1 MFLEL
6 EVWTGL
12 SPGMLLYALSAILLA
27 AVIRGYS
34 GFGFSALT
42 VTSLSLILPPAEV
55 VPTAFLLEIAASMFM
70 LPMVWRSIDWQKL
83 NWLVLGIL
91 AGTPAGLL
99 FLAEVPQDPVRF
111 TISGFVLVACFLLWK
126 NVRIRS
132 EGGRIRLLVVGGFSG
147 LVNGA
152 AGIGGLPI
160 VLFLLSGSIR
170 AEVLRATLVAFLF
183 CSDIYATLLSGSKNL
198 LSNELLTR
206 SALFLFPLVVGVAL
220 GHRGFVKSSPE
231 SFRKFSIGLLILLS
245 LAVIVRGILV

>member
-1 MFLEL
+1 MLLEL
-6 EVWTGL
+6 QVWTGL
-12 SPGMLLYALSAILLA
+12 SPGMLFYAFSAIFIA

-132 EGGRIRLLVVGGFSG
+132 EGGRKRLLVVGGFSG
-147 LVNGA
+147 IVNGA

-198 LSNELLTR
+198 LSNELLAR
-206 SALFLFPLVVGVAL
+206 SVLFLFPLVVGVAL

-231 SFRKFSIGLLILLS
+231 SFRKFAIGLLM
-245 LAVIVRGILV
+245 VVKRQ

>member
-12 SPGMLLYALSAILLA
+12 SPGMLLYAFLAVLLA

-111 TISGFVLVACFLLWK
+111 AISGLVLVACFLLWK

-132 EGGRIRLLVVGGFSG
+132 EGGRIRLLVVGCISG

-170 AEVLRATLVAFLF
+170 AEVLRATIVAFLF
-183 CSDIYATLLSGSKNL
+183 CSDIYATLLSGSQNL
-198 LSNELLTR
+198 LSNELLAR
-206 SALFLFPLVVGVAL
+206 SVLFLFPLVVGVAI

-231 SFRKFSIGLLILLS
+231 SFRKFAIGLLILLS

>member
-1 MFLEL
+1 MLLEL
-6 EVWTGL
+6 QVWTGL
-12 SPGMLLYALSAILLA
+12 SPGMLLYAFSAILIA

-70 LPMVWRSIDWQKL
+70 LPMVWSSIDWKKL

-111 TISGFVLVACFLLWK
+111 TLSGLVLVACILLWK

-132 EGGRIRLLVVGGFSG
+132 EGGRRRLLVVGGFSG

-170 AEVLRATLVAFLF
+170 TEVLRATIVAFLF
-183 CSDIYATLLSGSKNL
+183 CSDIYATLLSGSQHL
-198 LSNELLTR
+198 LSNELLFR
-206 SALFLFPLVVGVAL
+206 SVLFLLPLVVGVAL

-231 SFRKFSIGLLILLS
+231 SFRKFAIGLLILLS

>member
-1 MFLEL
+1 MLFEL

-12 SPGMLLYALSAILLA
+12 NTGMLLYAFSAILLA

-111 TISGFVLVACFLLWK
+111 AISGLVLVACFLLWK

-132 EGGRIRLLVVGGFSG
+132 EGGRIRLLVVGCISG

-170 AEVLRATLVAFLF
+170 AEVLRATIVAFLF
-183 CSDIYATLLSGSKNL
+183 CSDIYATLLSGSQNL
-198 LSNELLTR
+198 LSNELLAR
-206 SALFLFPLVVGVAL
+206 SVLFLFPLVVGVAL

-231 SFRKFSIGLLILLS
+231 SFRKFAIGLLILLS

>member
-1 MFLEL
+1 MLLEL
-6 EVWTGL
+6 QVWTGL
-12 SPGMLLYALSAILLA
+12 SPGMLFYAFLAILIA

-55 VPTAFLLEIAASMFM
+55 VPTAFLLEIAASVFM

-83 NWLVLGIL
+83 NWLVLGIF

-111 TISGFVLVACFLLWK
+111 TISGLVLVACFLLWK

-132 EGGRIRLLVVGGFSG
+132 EGGRKRLLVVGGFSG

-170 AEVLRATLVAFLF
+170 AEVLRATIVAFLF
-183 CSDIYATLLSGSKNL
+183 CSDIYATLLSGSQNL

-206 SALFLFPLVVGVAL
+206 SVLFLFPLVVGVAV

-245 LAVIVRGILV
+245 LAVIVRGLLV

>member
-1 MFLEL
+1 MLLEL
-6 EVWTGL
+6 QVWTGL
-12 SPGMLLYALSAILLA
+12 SPGMLFYAFSAIFIA

-83 NWLVLGIL
+83 NWLVLGIF

-111 TISGFVLVACFLLWK
+111 TISGLVLVACFLLWK

-132 EGGRIRLLVVGGFSG
+132 EGGRKRLLVVGGFSG

-183 CSDIYATLLSGSKNL
+183 CSDIYAILLSGSKNL

-245 LAVIVRGILV
+245 LAVIVRGLLV

>member
-1 MFLEL
+1 MLLEL
-6 EVWTGL
+6 QVWTGL
-12 SPGMLLYALSAILLA
+12 SPGMLFYAFSAIFIA

-132 EGGRIRLLVVGGFSG
+132 EGGRIRLLVVGGISG

-160 VLFLLSGSIR
+160 VLFLLSGSIS
-170 AEVLRATLVAFLF
+170 AEVLRATIVAFLF
-183 CSDIYATLLSGSKNL
+183 CSDIYATLLSGSQNL

-206 SALFLFPLVVGVAL
+206 SVLFLFPLVVGGAL

-231 SFRKFSIGLLILLS
+231 SFRKFSLGLLILLS

>member
-1 MFLEL
+1 MFLGL

-12 SPGMLLYALSAILLA
+12 SPGMLLYAFSAILLA

-42 VTSLSLILPPAEV
+42 VTSLSLILPPAQV

-111 TISGFVLVACFLLWK
+111 AISGLVLVACFLLWK

-132 EGGRIRLLVVGGFSG
+132 EGGRIRLLVIGGISG

-170 AEVLRATLVAFLF
+170 AEVLRATIVAFLF
-183 CSDIYATLLSGSKNL
+183 CSDIYATLLSGSQNL
-198 LSNELLTR
+198 LSNELLAR
-206 SALFLFPLVVGVAL
+206 SILFLFPLVVGVAI
-220 GHRGFVKSSPE
+220 GHHGFVKSSPE
-231 SFRKFSIGLLILLS
+231 SFRKFAIGLLILLS
-245 LAVIVRGILV
+245 IAVIVRGMLV

>member
-12 SPGMLLYALSAILLA
+12 NPGMLLYAFSAILLA

-111 TISGFVLVACFLLWK
+111 AISGLVLVACFLLWK

-132 EGGRIRLLVVGGFSG
+132 EGGRIRLLVVGGISG

-170 AEVLRATLVAFLF
+170 AEVLRATIVAFLF
-183 CSDIYATLLSGSKNL
+183 CSDIYATLLSGSQNL
-198 LSNELLTR
+198 LSNELLAR
-206 SALFLFPLVVGVAL
+206 SVLFSFPLVVGVAI

-231 SFRKFSIGLLILLS
+231 SFRKFAIGLLILLS
-245 LAVIVRGILV
+245 IAVIVRGMLV

>member
-1 MFLEL
+1 MLLEL
-6 EVWTGL
+6 QVWTGL
-12 SPGMLLYALSAILLA
+12 SPGMLFYAFSAIFIA

-55 VPTAFLLEIAASMFM
+55 VPTAFLLEIAASLFM
-70 LPMVWRSIDWQKL
+70 LRMVWRSIDWLKL

-132 EGGRIRLLVVGGFSG
+132 EGGRIRLLVAGVFSG

-245 LAVIVRGILV
+245 LAVIVRGLLV

>member
-1 MFLEL
+1 MLLEL
-6 EVWTGL
+6 QVWTGL
-12 SPGMLLYALSAILLA
+12 SPGMLFYAFSAIFIA

-132 EGGRIRLLVVGGFSG
+132 EGGRIRLLVAGGFSG

-198 LSNELLTR
+198 LSNELLAR
-206 SALFLFPLVVGVAL
+206 SVLFLFPLVVGVAL

-231 SFRKFSIGLLILLS
+231 SFRKFAIGLLILLS
-245 LAVIVRGILV
+245 IAVIVRGVLV

>member
-1 MFLEL
+1 MLLEL
-6 EVWTGL
+6 QVWTGL
-12 SPGMLLYALSAILLA
+12 SPGMLFYAFSAIFIA

-111 TISGFVLVACFLLWK
+111 TISGFVLVACYLLWK

-132 EGGRIRLLVVGGFSG
+132 EGGRIRLLVIGSFSG

-160 VLFLLSGSIR
+160 VLFLLAGSIR
-170 AEVLRATLVAFLF
+170 AEVLRATIVAFLF
-183 CSDIYATLLSGSKNL
+183 CSDIYAT
-198 LSNELLTR
+198 
-206 SALFLFPLVVGVAL
+206 F
-220 GHRGFVKSSPE
+220 
-231 SFRKFSIGLLILLS
+231 LLS
-245 LAVIVRGILV
+245 LIHI

>member
-1 MFLEL
+1 MLLEL
-6 EVWTGL
+6 QEWTGL
-12 SPGMLLYALSAILLA
+12 SPGMLLYGFLAILIA

-55 VPTAFLLEIAASMFM
+55 VPTAFLLEIVASIFM

-91 AGTPAGLL
+91 IGTPAGLL

-111 TISGFVLVACFLLWK
+111 TISVLVLIACILLWK
-126 NVRIRS
+126 NFRFQR
-132 EGGRIRLLVVGGFSG
+132 EGGRRRLLVVGGFSG

-170 AEVLRATLVAFLF
+170 AEVLRATIVAFLF
-183 CSDIYATLLSGSKNL
+183 CSDIYATLLSGSQNL
-198 LSNELLTR
+198 LSNELLAR
-206 SALFLFPLVVGVAL
+206 SVIFLFPLVVGVAL

-231 SFRKFSIGLLILLS
+231 SFRKFAIGLLILLS

>member
-1 MFLEL
+1 MLLEL
-6 EVWTGL
+6 QVWTGL
-12 SPGMLLYALSAILLA
+12 SPGMLFYAFSAIFIA

-70 LPMVWRSIDWQKL
+70 LPMVWRSIDWLKL

-111 TISGFVLVACFLLWK
+111 TISGFVLIACFLLWK
-126 NVRIRS
+126 NFRIKS
-132 EGGRIRLLVVGGFSG
+132 EGGKRRLLVVGGFSG

-152 AGIGGLPI
+152 AGIGGIPI

-198 LSNELLTR
+198 LSNELLAR
-206 SALFLFPLVVGVAL
+206 SVLFLFPLIVGVAI
-220 GHRGFVKSSPE
+220 GHRGFVKSSPD
-231 SFRKFSIGLLILLS
+231 SFRKFAIGLLILLS
-245 LAVIVRGILV
+245 IAVIVRGVLV

>member
-1 MFLEL
+1 MLLEL
-6 EVWTGL
+6 QVWTGL
-12 SPGMLLYALSAILLA
+12 SPGMLFYAFSAIFIA

-111 TISGFVLVACFLLWK
+111 TISGFVLGACFLLWK

-132 EGGRIRLLVVGGFSG
+132 EGGRKRLLVVGGFSG

-183 CSDIYATLLSGSKNL
+183 CSDIYATLLSGSKN
-198 LSNELLTR
+198 
-206 SALFLFPLVVGVAL
+206 
-220 GHRGFVKSSPE
+220 
-231 SFRKFSIGLLILLS
+231 II
-245 LAVIVRGILV
+245 

>member
-1 MFLEL
+1 MLLEL
-6 EVWTGL
+6 QEWTGL
-12 SPGMLLYALSAILLA
+12 SPVMLLYAFLAILVA

-99 FLAEVPQDPVRF
+99 FLAVVPQDPVRF
-111 TISGFVLVACFLLWK
+111 SISGLVLVASFMLWK
-126 NVRIRS
+126 NFRLQS
-132 EGGRIRLLVVGGFSG
+132 EGGTRRLLFVGAFSG

-170 AEVLRATLVAFLF
+170 AEVLRATLVAFLL
-183 CSDIYATLLSGSKNL
+183 CSDIYASIISGSQKL
-198 LSNELLTR
+198 LSNELLVR
-206 SALFLFPLVVGVAL
+206 SALFLFPLVIGVAL

-245 LAVIVRGILV
+245 LAVIVRGVLV

>member
-1 MFLEL
+1 
-6 EVWTGL
+6 
-12 SPGMLLYALSAILLA
+12 MLLYAFLAILIA

-99 FLAEVPQDPVRF
+99 FLAVVAQDPVRF
-111 TISGFVLVACFLLWK
+111 TISGLVLVTCFMLWK

-132 EGGRIRLLVVGGFSG
+132 DGGRIRLLVVGSFSG

-170 AEVLRATLVAFLF
+170 TEVLRATIVALLF
-183 CSDIYATLLSGSKNL
+183 FSDIYATLLSGSQHL
-198 LSNELLTR
+198 LSNELLFR
-206 SALFLFPLVVGVAL
+206 SSLFLLPLVVGVAL
-220 GHRGFVKSSPE
+220 GNRGFVRSSPE
-231 SFRKFSIGLLILLS
+231 SFRKFAIGLLMLLS
-245 LAVIVRGILV
+245 IAVIVRGVLV

>member
-1 MFLEL
+1 
-6 EVWTGL
+6 
-12 SPGMLLYALSAILLA
+12 MLLYAFSAILIA
-27 AVIRGYS
+27 AVVRGYS

-70 LPMVWRSIDWQKL
+70 LPMVWRSIDWQNL
-83 NWLVLGIL
+83 NWLVVGIL

-132 EGGRIRLLVVGGFSG
+132 EGGRKRLLVVGGFSG

-170 AEVLRATLVAFLF
+170 AEVLRATIVAFLF
-183 CSDIYATLLSGSKNL
+183 CSDIYATLLSRSQNL
-198 LSNELLTR
+198 LSNELLAR
-206 SALFLFPLVVGVAL
+206 SVLFLFPLVVGVAI

-231 SFRKFSIGLLILLS
+231 SFRKFAIGLLILLS
-245 LAVIVRGILV
+245 IAVIVRGMLV

>member
-1 MFLEL
+1 MLLEL
-6 EVWTGL
+6 EAWTGL
-12 SPGMLLYALSAILLA
+12 SPGMLLYALLAVLLA

-111 TISGFVLVACFLLWK
+111 AISGLVLVACFLLWK

-132 EGGRIRLLVVGGFSG
+132 EGGRIRLLVVGGISG

-170 AEVLRATLVAFLF
+170 AEVLRATIVAFLF
-183 CSDIYATLLSGSKNL
+183 CSDIYGTFLSGSQNL
-198 LSNELLTR
+198 LSNELLAR
-206 SALFLFPLVVGVAL
+206 SVLFLFPLVVGVAI
-220 GHRGFVKSSPE
+220 GHRGFIKSSPE
-231 SFRKFSIGLLILLS
+231 SFRKFAIGLLILLS
-245 LAVIVRGILV
+245 LAVIVRGIIV

>member
-1 MFLEL
+1 MLLEL
-6 EVWTGL
+6 QVWTGL
-12 SPGMLLYALSAILLA
+12 SPGMFFYAFSAIFIA

-55 VPTAFLLEIAASMFM
+55 VPTAFLLEIAASLFM
-70 LPMVWRSIDWQKL
+70 LPMVWRSIDWLKL

-111 TISGFVLVACFLLWK
+111 TISGFVLIACILLWK
-126 NVRIRS
+126 NFRIKS
-132 EGGRIRLLVVGGFSG
+132 EGGKRRLLVVGGFSG

-152 AGIGGLPI
+152 AGIGGIPI
-160 VLFLLSGSIR
+160 VLFLLSGSMR

-198 LSNELLTR
+198 LSNELLAR
-206 SALFLFPLVVGVAL
+206 SVLFLFPLIVGVAI
-220 GHRGFVKSSPE
+220 GHRGFVKSSPD
-231 SFRKFSIGLLILLS
+231 SFRKFAIGLLILLS
-245 LAVIVRGILV
+245 IAVIVRGVLV

>member
-1 MFLEL
+1 M
-6 EVWTGL
+6 TGL
-12 SPGMLLYALSAILLA
+12 SPEMLLFSFSAILIA
-27 AVIRGYS
+27 AFIRGYS

-55 VPTAFLLEIAASMFM
+55 VPTAFLLEIVASLFM

-91 AGTPAGLL
+91 LGTPLGLL
-99 FLAEVPQDPVRF
+99 FLAKVPQDPVRF
-111 TISGFVLVACFLLWK
+111 TVSGLVLLACLLLWK
-126 NVRIRS
+126 NYRIQS
-132 EGGRIRLLVVGGFSG
+132 EGGKRRLLVVGGFSG

-170 AEVLRATLVAFLF
+170 AEILRATLVAFLL
-183 CSDIYATLLSGSKNL
+183 CSDIYATILSGSQKL
-198 LSNELLTR
+198 LSNELLAR
-206 SALFLFPLVVGVAL
+206 SALFLFPLVIGVFL

-231 SFRKFSIGLLILLS
+231 SFRKFAIVLLILLS
-245 LAVIVRGILV
+245 VAVISRGILI

>member
-1 MFLEL
+1 MLLEL
-6 EVWTGL
+6 QVWTGL
-12 SPGMLLYALSAILLA
+12 SPGMLFYAFSAIFIA

-55 VPTAFLLEIAASMFM
+55 VPTAFLLEIAASLFM
-70 LPMVWRSIDWQKL
+70 LPMVWRSIDWLKL

-111 TISGFVLVACFLLWK
+111 TISGFVLIACILLWK
-126 NVRIRS
+126 NFRIKS
-132 EGGRIRLLVVGGFSG
+132 EGGKRRLLVVGGFSG

-152 AGIGGLPI
+152 AGIGGIPI
-160 VLFLLSGSIR
+160 VLFLLSGSMR

-198 LSNELLTR
+198 LSNELLAR
-206 SALFLFPLVVGVAL
+206 SVLFLFPLIVGVAI
-220 GHRGFVKSSPE
+220 GHRGFVKSSPD
-231 SFRKFSIGLLILLS
+231 SFRKFAIGLLILLS
-245 LAVIVRGILV
+245 IAVIVRGVLV

>member
-1 MFLEL
+1 MLLEL

-70 LPMVWRSIDWQKL
+70 LPLVWRSIDWQKL

-111 TISGFVLVACFLLWK
+111 TISGLVLVACFLLWK

-132 EGGRIRLLVVGGFSG
+132 EGGRIRLLVIGGISG

-170 AEVLRATLVAFLF
+170 AEVLRATIVAFLF
-183 CSDIYATLLSGSKNL
+183 CSDINATLLSGSQNL
-198 LSNELLTR
+198 LSNELLAR
-206 SALFLFPLVVGVAL
+206 SVLFLFPLVVGVAI

-231 SFRKFSIGLLILLS
+231 SFRKFAIGLLILLS

>member
-1 MFLEL
+1 MLLEL
-6 EVWTGL
+6 QVWTGL
-12 SPGMLLYALSAILLA
+12 SPGMLLYAFSAILIA

-111 TISGFVLVACFLLWK
+111 AISGFVLVACFLLWK

-132 EGGRIRLLVVGGFSG
+132 EGGRRRLLVVGCFSG

-170 AEVLRATLVAFLF
+170 VEVLRATIVAFLF
-183 CSDIYATLLSGSKNL
+183 CSDIYAAFLSGSQNL
-198 LSNELLTR
+198 LSNELLVR
-206 SALFLFPLVVGVAL
+206 SVLFLFPLVVGVAL

-231 SFRKFSIGLLILLS
+231 SFRKFAIGLLILLS
-245 LAVIVRGILV
+245 LSVILRGILV

>member
-1 MFLEL
+1 M
-6 EVWTGL
+6 
-12 SPGMLLYALSAILLA
+12 
-27 AVIRGYS
+27 
-34 GFGFSALT
+34 
-42 VTSLSLILPPAEV
+42 
-55 VPTAFLLEIAASMFM
+55 
-70 LPMVWRSIDWQKL
+70 
-83 NWLVLGIL
+83 
-91 AGTPAGLL
+91 
-99 FLAEVPQDPVRF
+99 
-111 TISGFVLVACFLLWK
+111 LWK
-126 NVRIRS
+126 NFRLQS
-132 EGGRIRLLVVGGFSG
+132 EGGRIRLLVVGAFSG

-245 LAVIVRGILV
+245 LAVIVRGLLV

>member
-1 MFLEL
+1 MLLEL
-6 EVWTGL
+6 QVWTGL
-12 SPGMLLYALSAILLA
+12 SPGMLFYAFSAILIA

-70 LPMVWRSIDWQKL
+70 LPMVWSSIDWKKL

-111 TISGFVLVACFLLWK
+111 TLSGLVLVACILLWK

-132 EGGRIRLLVVGGFSG
+132 EGGRRRLLVVGGFSG

-198 LSNELLTR
+198 LSNELLAR
-206 SALFLFPLVVGVAL
+206 SVLFLFPLVVGVAI

-231 SFRKFSIGLLILLS
+231 SFRKFAIGLLILLS
-245 LAVIVRGILV
+245 IAVIVRGVLV

>member
-1 MFLEL
+1 MLLEL
-6 EVWTGL
+6 QGWTGL
-12 SPGMLLYALSAILLA
+12 SPGMLLYAFSAILLA

-111 TISGFVLVACFLLWK
+111 AISGLVLVACILLWK
-126 NVRIRS
+126 NARIRS
-132 EGGRIRLLVVGGFSG
+132 DGGRIRLLVVGGISG

-170 AEVLRATLVAFLF
+170 AEVLRATIVAFLF
-183 CSDIYATLLSGSKNL
+183 CSDIYATLLSGSQHL

-206 SALFLFPLVVGVAL
+206 SVLFLFPLVVGVAV

-245 LAVIVRGILV
+245 LAVIVRGLLV

>member
-1 MFLEL
+1 MLLEL
-6 EVWTGL
+6 QVWTGL
-12 SPGMLLYALSAILLA
+12 SPGMLFYAFSAIFIA

-91 AGTPAGLL
+91 AGTPVGLL

-126 NVRIRS
+126 NVRIPS
-132 EGGRIRLLVVGGFSG
+132 EGGIIRLIVVGGFSG

-152 AGIGGLPI
+152 AGIGGLPL

-183 CSDIYATLLSGSKNL
+183 CSDIYATLLSGSQNL
-198 LSNELLTR
+198 LSNELLAR
-206 SALFLFPLVVGVAL
+206 SVLFLFPLVVGVAI

-231 SFRKFSIGLLILLS
+231 SFRKFAIGLLILLS
-245 LAVIVRGILV
+245 IAVIVRGMLV

>member
-12 SPGMLLYALSAILLA
+12 SPGMLLYAFSAILLA

-55 VPTAFLLEIAASMFM
+55 VPTAFLLEIVASMFM

-111 TISGFVLVACFLLWK
+111 AISGLVLVACFLLWK

-132 EGGRIRLLVVGGFSG
+132 EGGRIRLLVVGSFSG

-170 AEVLRATLVAFLF
+170 AEVLRATIVAFLF

-198 LSNELLTR
+198 LSNELLAR
-206 SALFLFPLVVGVAL
+206 SFLFLFPLVVGVAI

-231 SFRKFSIGLLILLS
+231 SFRKFAIGLLILLS

>member
-12 SPGMLLYALSAILLA
+12 NPGMLLYAFSAILLA

-42 VTSLSLILPPAEV
+42 VTSLSLVLPPAEV
-55 VPTAFLLEIAASMFM
+55 VPTAFLLEIVASLFM

-111 TISGFVLVACFLLWK
+111 AISGLVLVACFLLWK

-132 EGGRIRLLVVGGFSG
+132 EGGRIRLLVVGGISG

-170 AEVLRATLVAFLF
+170 AEVLRATIVAFLF
-183 CSDIYATLLSGSKNL
+183 CSDIYATLLSGSQNL
-198 LSNELLTR
+198 LSKELLAR
-206 SALFLFPLVVGVAL
+206 SVLFLFPLVVGVAI

-231 SFRKFSIGLLILLS
+231 SFRKFAIGLLILLS